1 MATLVPTYGQGRGAR
16 VPGVV
21 AGTDPDAVEQAGAQ
35 LFGQRQNNQFQT
47 QRDAAQY
54 GYQRNLAQ
62 QQADAEMARQQQQLG
77 FQREQLAQQG
87 ALSRA
92 QIEASLAPTRF
103 AQQKFNTVFP
113 WVQGQLGNLM
123 GGGSGGFGYKGA
135 PLPTNRPEISDAP
148 IYSDQQI
155 QANVN
160 AQRAMNDQAT
170 ASKQQQIQSQMA
182 ARGYGSNSPLA
193 AALQNSLAIGN
204 MQTNTANEQDLRY
217 KAAAG
222 NAGQRLE
229 AQKARLAQDLGY
241 LGEETKRGIAGQQQ
255 QTALISA
262 LLGML

>member
-1 MATLVPTYGQGRGAR
+1 MAVLMNLGWGNGNSRNI
-16 VPGVV
+16 
-21 AGTDPDAVEQAGAQ
+21 GTAEDPDVADRAASE
-35 LFGQRQNNQFQT
+35 LFGQRQNNQFQQ
-47 QRDAAQY
+47 QRDSAQY

-62 QQADAEMARQQQQLG
+62 QQIDAEAARQAQQAQL
-77 FQREQLAQQG
+77 QREQMAQQG

-113 WVQGQLGNLM
+113 WVQGQLGGLM
-123 GGGSGGFGYKGA
+123 AGGGGNFGYRGN
-135 PLPTNRPEISDAP
+135 PLPSTRPEISDAP
-148 IYSDQQI
+148 VYNEQQI

-160 AQRAMNDQAT
+160 AQRAQNDQAT
-170 ASKQQQIQSQMA
+170 AAQQKAVSGQMA
-182 ARGYGSNSPLA
+182 ARGYGANSPLA

-204 MQTNTANEQDLRY
+204 LQANTANEQDLRW
-217 KAAAG
+217 KAASG
-222 NAGQRLE
+222 NASQRLE
-229 AQKARLAQDLGY
+229 AQKARSAQDLGY